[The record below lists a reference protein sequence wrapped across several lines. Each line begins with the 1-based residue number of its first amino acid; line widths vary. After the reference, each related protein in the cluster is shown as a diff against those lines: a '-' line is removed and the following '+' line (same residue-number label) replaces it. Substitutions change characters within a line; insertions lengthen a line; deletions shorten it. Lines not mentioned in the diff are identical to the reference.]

1 MIDWKPIV
9 RARLDALSLQ
19 PAAESELA
27 EELAQHLEDL
37 YDDLRRGGRAH
48 DEAYRLA
55 LSELDDLCAAR
66 PHLGAGAGFGFGFGF
81 DLDKSKIMPRREPV
95 PIGDARTSSLI
106 GDLRRDL
113 RYAARTLRSNPLFVI
128 VVVLTLGLGIGAN
141 TTVFTVINTLMLNP
155 MPVAAPSELVAVA
168 SVASPGTS
176 PVAAA
181 AGAAAANTM
190 LPLSH
195 PDFADYQRRNSVF
208 RSLAGHVRMRGMTW
222 TPEGGGTQP
231 LLCELVTGSYFPT
244 LDVHFAAGRAFG
256 PEADGRDGAQ
266 AVAVMNHG
274 TWQTRFGGA
283 PDIIGRQ
290 LRLNGVVVTVVG
302 VTRPGFIGVNGL
314 VGPDL
319 WLPFALGEQLLP
331 AEMRT
336 AATDRAKPMMQGIGR
351 LKEGVTLARAQ
362 AEMGAIAATLAR
374 EFPAANGSNAIA
386 VRPIADTLT
395 GGGAMRMAG
404 LLLAAVAGVVLL
416 IACSNVANLLLARSA
431 ARQHEMAVRAALGA
445 SRARLVRQLLTESLC
460 LGLISGGIGVSIAY
474 GALRL
479 LAKTLPATGAF
490 GTSRLDATVLMFAL
504 FVSIATGIVFG
515 IIPAIG
521 ASRASVT
528 GMLNEA
534 RAAGRSARRVRV
546 ANVLL
551 VGQVALSFVLL
562 VTAALFSRSI
572 ERAYGIDPGFAPAR
586 LAVFITNPGQAG
598 YGEARTKQF
607 YQQVRE
613 RVARMPGIESVSWA
627 SNMPLFARPVGGL
640 QIEGRVQRSPS
651 ETVTTIVNTI
661 DLGYFDTAGVTVERG
676 RAFADGDREAA
687 LPVAIVNQK
696 LARDYWPGEDAI
708 GKRIRLPGEQRM
720 REIVGVARIAN
731 YTSWGEAAQACVYLP
746 LEQNALP
753 AMTLY
758 VRGAGDPAQYVNA
771 VNREIAAVGPGV
783 MISGIRTGQ
792 QVIDGSLFQARIGVA
807 LLSVFGLIALGL
819 ASIGLYGI
827 LVYMVNQRRREIGLR
842 MALGA
847 SQGSVRRLIV
857 TKGMSLVVIGI
868 AIGFAAALLVARALS
883 RMLYGVGATDPI
895 SLGGAAAVL
904 GVVALVACYLPA
916 RRATRVD
923 PLIAL
928 RQA

>member
-1 MIDWKPIV
+1 MIDWKQVV
-9 RARLDALSLQ
+9 RARLEGLSLQ
-19 PAAESELA
+19 PAAESELI

-37 YDDLRRGGRAH
+37 YQDLLRGGRAH
-48 DEAYRLA
+48 DEAYRIA
-55 LSELDDLCAAR
+55 LSELDDLCAIR
-66 PHLGAGAGFGFGFGF
+66 LG
-81 DLDKSKIMPRREPV
+81 LDKSQVMPPREPV
-95 PIGDARTSSLI
+95 PIGDARTSTWI
-106 GDLRRDL
+106 GDLHRDV

-128 VVVLTLGLGIGAN
+128 IVILTLGLGIGAN

-155 MPVAAPSELVAVA
+155 MPVAAPAELVAVA
-168 SVASPGTS
+168 SSTASPG
-176 PVAAA
+176 AAPGA
-181 AGAAAANTM
+181 TPGAAPANSLM
-190 LPLSH
+190 PLSH
-195 PDFADYQRRNSVF
+195 PDFADYQRRNGVF
-208 RSLAGHVRMRGMTW
+208 RSLAGHARMRALTW
-222 TPEGGGTQP
+222 QTDGGTQP
-231 LLCELVTGSYFPT
+231 LLCELVTGNYFPT
-244 LDVHFAAGRAFG
+244 LDVRFAAGRAFG
-256 PEADGRDGAQ
+256 PEADGRDDAQ

-319 WLPFALGEQLLP
+319 WVPFALGEQLLP
-331 AEMRT
+331 AEMRS
-336 AATDRAKPMMQGIGR
+336 AATDRGKPLLQGIGR
-351 LKEGVTLARAQ
+351 LKAGVTLARAQ
-362 AEMGAIAATLAR
+362 ADMGAIAATLAR
-374 EFPAANGSNAIA
+374 EFPATNGSQTIA
-386 VRPIADTLT
+386 VRPVADTLM

-460 LGLISGGIGVSIAY
+460 LGLISGGVGLSIAY

-479 LAKTLPATGAF
+479 LAGTLPATGAF
-490 GTSRLDATVLMFAL
+490 GVSRLDGTVLLFAL

-515 IIPAIG
+515 IVPALG

-551 VGQVALSFVLL
+551 IGQVALSFVLL
-562 VTAALFSRSI
+562 VTAALFLRSI
-572 ERAYGIDPGFAPAR
+572 QRAYDIDPGFTPTR

-598 YGEARTKQF
+598 YGEARTQQF

-613 RVARMPGIESVSWA
+613 RVARLPGVESVSWA
-627 SNMPLFARPVGGL
+627 SNMPLFARPVSGL
-640 QIEGRVQRSPS
+640 HVEGRVQRSPS
-651 ETVTTIVNTI
+651 ESVTTIVNTI
-661 DLGYFDTAGVTVERG
+661 DLGYFDTAGVTIERG
-676 RAFADGDREAA
+676 REFTDADRATS

-696 LARDYWPGEDAI
+696 LAQDYWPGEEAI

-720 REIVGVARIAN
+720 REIVGIARTAN
-731 YTSWGEAAQACVYLP
+731 YTSWGEPPQTCVYLP
-746 LEQNALP
+746 LEQNQLP

-758 VRGAGDPAQYVNA
+758 VRGAGDPARQVTA
-771 VNREIAAVGPGV
+771 VSREIAAVGPHV
-783 MISGIRTGQ
+783 LISGIRTGR

-807 LLSVFGLIALGL
+807 LLTVFGLIALGL

-827 LVYMVNQRRREIGLR
+827 LVYTVNQRTREIGLR

-857 TKGMSLVVIGI
+857 TKGMSLVLIGI
-868 AIGFAAALLVARALS
+868 VIGFAAALLVARALS
-883 RMLYGVGATDPI
+883 RMLYGVGATDPV
-895 SLGGAAAVL
+895 SLAGAVIVL
-904 GVVALVACYLPA
+904 AGIALVACYLPA

-923 PLIAL
+923 PLVAL
-928 RQA
+928 RQP